1 MRGLSFEVKS
11 LISKSREAA
20 ILAVETYNRP
30 TATFR
35 SGAFIVLMVVAW
47 TALFHAIFLKRRKK
61 PFYKKKNS
69 HRYEKIDGDYKAWDL
84 RECIRQFYGS
94 KNPPEKKN
102 LLFFIGLRNKIE
114 HRSLPQLDA
123 EIFGECQA
131 FLMNFEGLLCTEF
144 GQNHALKTGLVFALQ
159 FSNVLH
165 SAQTKAMTRLSQ
177 NQFKK
182 VKSFVDSFRSSLS
195 DDVGKNQKYSFR
207 LFLVPKVNNHVKSA
221 DAAVEFINYDAS
233 RPEEMKKYDH
243 LVTFIK
249 EKQIPVVNLGYLKPT
264 QVINKI
270 AAHLGHKFSHYD
282 HQLCFRH
289 FHVRPR
295 KGAKDPAF
303 TDTRYCVYDEV
314 HKDYVYKPEW
324 VEFLIKQ
331 LAQPSFLD
339 NLYDSKDTILGIK
352 D

>member
-11 LISKSREAA
+11 LITKSREAV

-35 SGAFIVLMVVAW
+35 SGAFVVLMVVAW

-61 PFYKKKNS
+61 PFYRKKNS
-69 HRYEKIDGDYKAWDL
+69 NRYEKIDGDYKAWDL
-84 RECIRQFYGS
+84 KECTRQFYGS
-94 KNPPEKKN
+94 NNPPEKKN
-102 LLFFIGLRNKIE
+102 LLFFIVLRNKIE

-131 FLMNFEGLLCTEF
+131 LLMNFEELLCNEF
-144 GQNHALKTGLVFALQ
+144 GHSYALKTGLVYALQ
-159 FSNVLH
+159 FSNVIH
-165 SAQTKAMTRLSQ
+165 TTQSKAMTKLSQ
-177 NQFKK
+177 KHFMK

-207 LFLVPKVNNHVKSA
+207 VFLVPKVNNHVKSA
-221 DAAVEFINYDAS
+221 DVAVEFVKYDPS
-233 RPEEMKKYDH
+233 RPEEMKKYEH
-243 LVTFIK
+243 LVTFIQ

-264 QVINKI
+264 QVINEI
-270 AAHLGHKFSHYD
+270 ATHIGQKFSHYD
-282 HQLCFRH
+282 HQLCYRH

-295 KGAKDPAF
+295 KGAKDPAS
-303 TDTRYCVYDEV
+303 TDIRYCVYDEV
-314 HKDYVYKPEW
+314 HRDYVYKPEW
-324 VEFLIKQ
+324 VKFLIGQ
-331 LAQPSFLD
+331 LAQASFLD
-339 NLYDSKDTILGIK
+339 DLYDSKDTILAIK